1 MGHVFEAAPS
11 GRARC
16 RGCGEAI
23 PKGEVRFGERLPNP
37 YGEGE
42 ITLWFHPLCA
52 AYKRPEPILQALAEN
67 PQGVM
72 DREALENAARGGM
85 AQRRIPRINGA
96 ERAASGKAKCRSCR
110 QPIERGAWR
119 IRITFYDEGRF
130 SPGGVIHLS
139 CRKAYFETDDIL
151 DRLLRF
157 SPALAD
163 DEREELRQACALP
176 SPGPPRPDVP
186 RAAAP
191 DASEETPPP
200 EPRAAGPV
208 R

>member
-11 GRARC
+11 GRAKC
-16 RGCGEAI
+16 RGCGEVI
-23 PKGEVRFGERLPNP
+23 PKGELRFGERLPNP

-52 AYKRPEPILQALAEN
+52 AYKRPEPILQALGESL
-67 PQGVM
+67 QGIT
-72 DREALENAARGGM
+72 DREALEAAARGSM

-110 QPIERGAWR
+110 QPIERGSWR

-163 DEREELRQACALP
+163 AEREELRQACAVPSPDLP
-176 SPGPPRPDVP
+176 SPDLPGSAPPGVS
-186 RAAAP
+186 AEA
-191 DASEETPPP
+191 PPP
-200 EPRAAGPV
+200 EPQST
-208 R
+208 